1 MRKTPTFNTARESGT
16 PLAKGQQN
24 LLRTTIMPMSK
35 RAIVAGLAI
44 VSAVTLCYEVVQIRI
59 FSFSLHPVIAY
70 SAISLAMLG
79 FGLGATLLALRPRL
93 DRGDMPRH
101 VGTACLAL
109 AASML
114 LVNMLFARVS
124 SGVMQ
129 TGTLNVN
136 LGYTALALLP
146 CIVPYFL
153 AGLVTALILESELA
167 RVGRLYFWNLI
178 GAAAGCV
185 LVIPLLRPLGAET
198 LVLLGAL
205 AAAVAGLVF
214 LAGVAGR
221 PKWVALG
228 MVALM
233 AACVPFARAILPFQ
247 ADSNE
252 YLTLYEVLDEARG
265 IPKPVREW
273 TEWDPVGRIDVLRHS
288 VPHLYLSEPTEYRMI
303 TIDGGAMTMLL
314 KDTRKPGWGADV
326 FERSMYGVAYY
337 LRPHPGRVLV
347 IGAGG
352 GTDVDTALHFGARRV
367 TGVEISGSTVRAV
380 GGPYAAFAAWPEKK
394 DRVTLVN
401 ADGRSF
407 AKRTAERYDVL
418 QMSGVDTMTMH
429 SAGSMVTA
437 EDYLYTVEAFG
448 DFLNVLEPDGILSV
462 MRFGDEAMNL
472 STIAAQALRRA
483 GVEHPEANIAAL
495 KQGFMSGIVV
505 AKRPFTVAELAG
517 LARIEDRREPTG
529 VRIPHYDAV
538 GVKIS
543 DPVEMLYPRGRT
555 PSPRYARFFEEMAG
569 GRETQALGRLGS
581 SFVVP
586 TDDHPYYMLG
596 MWANSYK
603 RGNAPNPVLNLLIA
617 STGVICVASLALVFL
632 PFFSVRRRSRAG
644 AGPLGSVLAYFFGL
658 GACFMLL
665 EVGLIHRVIVFVG
678 TPGAAVSV
686 VLAAILSSS
695 GIGSRVSDLVGW
707 NDSRRL
713 LFALGGLV
721 VVAILYAFGA
731 EPLFERL
738 FHLPNWGRFVAAA
751 LALAPAGFFM
761 GWFFPVGLR
770 LAGARSEALVPWAIA
785 VNGFASVAGSLAALP
800 LSLAFGFR
808 GVFLVALVGYAIVVL
823 TYLPF
828 ARSKGGPKP
837 VEAAPAAM

>member
-1 MRKTPTFNTARESGT
+1 
-16 PLAKGQQN
+16 
-24 LLRTTIMPMSK
+24 MPMSK
-35 RAIVAGLAI
+35 RAVVAGIAI

-79 FGLGATLLALRPRL
+79 FGLGATLLALRPRSNRDDL
-93 DRGDMPRH
+93 PRR
-101 VGTACLAL
+101 VGIACLAL

-114 LVNMLFARVS
+114 LVNALFARVS
-124 SGVMQ
+124 SDVMQ

-136 LGYTALALLP
+136 LGYTVLALLP

-153 AGLVTALILESELA
+153 AGLVTALLLESELA
-167 RVGRLYFWNLI
+167 RVGRLYFWNLL

-198 LVLLGAL
+198 LVFLGAL
-205 AAAVAGLVF
+205 AATVAGLVF
-214 LAGVAGR
+214 LAGTATR
-221 PKWVALG
+221 LKWIALG
-228 MVALM
+228 MAALI
-233 AACVPFARAILPFQ
+233 AAGLPFARTILPFQ
-247 ADSNE
+247 PDSNE

-265 IPKPVREW
+265 TPKPVREW

-288 VPHLYLSEPTEYRMI
+288 MPHLSLSEPTEYRMI

-314 KDTRKPGWGADV
+314 KDTGKPGWAADV
-326 FERSMYGVAYY
+326 FERSMYGAAYY
-337 LRPHPGRVLV
+337 LRPHPDKVLV

-352 GTDVDTALHFGARRV
+352 GTDVDTALHFGARKI
-367 TGVEISGSTVRAV
+367 TAVEISGSTVRAV
-380 GGPYAAFAAWPEKK
+380 GGPYAAFAAWPQKK
-394 DRVTLVN
+394 DRVRLVN

-407 AKRTAERYDVL
+407 AKRTSERYDVL

-437 EDYLYTVEAFG
+437 EDYLYTVEAFT
-448 DFLNVLEPDGILSV
+448 DFLNVLDRDGILSV

-472 STIAAQALRRA
+472 SAIAAQALRRL
-483 GVEHPEANIAAL
+483 GVARPTANIAAL
-495 KQGFMSGIVV
+495 HQSYMAGIVV
-505 AKRPFTVAELAG
+505 SKRPFTAAELAG
-517 LARIEDRREPTG
+517 LARIEDRLEPTG

-538 GVKIS
+538 GVKLS
-543 DPVEMLYPRGRT
+543 DPVQMLYPRGRT
-555 PSPRYARFFEEMAG
+555 PSERYERFFKEMSA
-569 GRETQALGRLGS
+569 GRETQALSGLGS

-596 MWANSYK
+596 MWANSYR
-603 RGNAPNPVLNLLIA
+603 RGNAAHPVLDLLVA
-617 STGVICVASLALVFL
+617 SSGVIFVASLALIFL
-632 PFFSVRRRSRAG
+632 PVFSVKRRSRVG
-644 AGPLGSVLAYFFGL
+644 ARPLASVLAYFFGL

-695 GIGSRVSDLVGW
+695 GVGSRVSDLVGW
-707 NDSRRL
+707 KDSRRL

-721 VVAILYAFGA
+721 VVAFLYAFGA
-731 EPLFERL
+731 GALFERL
-738 FHLPNWGRFVAAA
+738 FHLPDWGRFIAAA

-785 VNGFASVAGSLAALP
+785 VNGFASVTGSLAALP
-800 LSLAFGFR
+800 LSLVFGFR
-808 GVFLVALVGYAIVVL
+808 GVFLFALMGYALVVL
-823 TYLPF
+823 AYLPF
-828 ARSKGGPKP
+828 ARAPGGPKP
-837 VEAAPAAM
+837 VEVAPAAM